1 MEDPYVYYTGR
12 EMVPPFSY
20 RIDNQLQIIP
30 GSNRIIDMEDL
41 WKIYLPGEKK
51 TGQVIKDVTTVYLPD
66 SGVKHKPGI
75 LKGMCKAHTC
85 LPLPQMFWCKL
96 WIVQMIIIKKII
108 SVIINNFCYCQEN
121 TVLQRNFSSICVTGT
136 KAQTRQI
143 WVEIYVNGVT
153 PLTAGKRR
161 KHPFPN
167 PFVEHKETK
176 AFRSFLALR

>member
-1 MEDPYVYYTGR
+1 
-12 EMVPPFSY
+12 MVPPFSY
-20 RIDNQLQIIP
+20 RMDNQLQIIP
-30 GSNRIIDMEDL
+30 GSNHITDMEDL

-51 TGQVIKDVTTVYLPD
+51 QARSSRMSPLCIYQIQEWSMSQEFLRGHVR
-66 SGVKHKPGI
+66 
-75 LKGMCKAHTC
+75 HTC
-85 LPLPQMFWCKL
+85 LPLPQVFWCKL
-96 WIVQMIIIKKII
+96 WLVQMIIIKKLI
-108 SVIINNFCYCQEN
+108 SVVINNFCCCQEN

-143 WVEIYVNGVT
+143 WVETHVNGET